1 MKKMKKIDK
10 KYLGLFLLA
19 GLVFSLQS
27 CLKNSKYYEDFSKG
41 SPAVELPFAAKYVNK
56 PYGIPWSPDTT
67 TSFKVYVNV
76 ASVNVPSSP
85 VTATLSIDKD
95 WVDQYNATQTAEA
108 NQAQQDYLNADPS
121 HTVNDPQY
129 PYSWIPMEVMP
140 DSLYT
145 VSSYDLTIP
154 AGQRQAFADVL
165 VHSDKFAP
173 GHNYV
178 LPFTI
183 SQSSVNISNW
193 NHLPLWFISSP
204 FAGTFNHYHTNILRL
219 GAPYHDADDVMTL
232 STVDQ
237 HTVAQGGSIGDWFGG
252 YTEYHFN
259 GDGSISVKAGTGPSS
274 PNAYGAEVVS
284 SSSDA
289 ATGNFSV
296 KFTILSGKYVFT
308 ETFVR

>member
-1 MKKMKKIDK
+1 MKKINN
-10 KYLGLFLLA
+10 KYLGMFLVA
-19 GLVFSLQS
+19 TLVLSLQS
-27 CLKNSKYYEDFSKG
+27 CLKNGKYYQDFSKG
-41 SPAVELPFAAKYVNK
+41 SPAVELPFAAKYTNR

-76 ASVNVPSSP
+76 ASVNVPSTP
-85 VTATLSIDKD
+85 TTATLAIDKA
-95 WVDQYNATQTAEA
+95 WVDQYNNDQTAA
-108 NQAQQDYLNADPS
+108 ASQAQQDYLNADPS
-121 HTVNDPQY
+121 HTVNDPAY

-140 DSLYT
+140 DSLFT

-154 AGQRQAFADVL
+154 AGQREVYADVL

-183 SQSSVNISNW
+183 SNASVNISNW

-204 FAGTFNHYHTNILRL
+204 FAGTFTHYHSNSIKSGL
-219 GAPYHDADDVMTL
+219 PFYDFDDVVTL
-232 STVDQ
+232 NTVDQ
-237 HTVAQGGSIGDWFGG
+237 HTVSQDGIADLFGG

-259 GDGSISVKAGTGPSS
+259 GDGSVSVKAGSS
-274 PNAYGAEVVS
+274 SSNPNSYGASVVS

-289 ATGNFSV
+289 TTGDFTV

-308 ETFVR
+308 ETFKR